1 MREVIRFYSK
11 TLNPKYFPFSNFYH
25 APFEDKMGDVW
36 LTTEHYFQAMKFLPG
51 TVDDKGRDIRKL
63 IRYANTPKIAVE
75 LGRDR
80 VFPLRKDWEK
90 LAFPNGIGIG
100 YNFTNDFLVKDVYMY
115 NALRYKFTQHEE
127 LKQLLIETN
136 DAEIIEASP
145 IDFYW
150 GEGEDGSGKNTLG
163 KLLMQLREELK

>member
-63 IRYANTPKIAVE
+63 IRYANTPKIAAYPA
-75 LGRDR
+75 RDR
-80 VFPLRKDWEK
+80 FGGFGGTGQGIKIANDLDIKCIVMEK
-90 LAFPNGIGIG
+90 
-100 YNFTNDFLVKDVYMY
+100 
-115 NALRYKFTQHEE
+115 
-127 LKQLLIETN
+127 
-136 DAEIIEASP
+136 
-145 IDFYW
+145 
-150 GEGEDGSGKNTLG
+150 
-163 KLLMQLREELK
+163 